1 MDGNKTVTANFTQ
14 NPLYTLT
21 VNISPT
27 AGGSVT
33 KNPNKTTYNSGETV
47 TLTATANS
55 GYTFSSWSGGA
66 TGTTSPV
73 TVTMDGNKTVTANFT
88 QNPLYTLTVNI
99 SPTAGGSVTKNPNKT
114 TYNPG
119 EMVTLTATA
128 NSGYT
133 FTSWSGGA
141 MGTTGLVT
149 VTLDGNKT
157 VTATFT
163 QD

>member
-33 KNPNKTTYNSGETV
+33 KNPNKTSYISGETV

-55 GYTFSSWSGGA
+55 GYTFSRWSGGA

-73 TVTMDGNKTVTANFT
+73 TVTMNGNKTVTANFT
-88 QNPLYTLTVNI
+88 PMYTLTVNI

-114 TYNPG
+114 SYNSG
-119 EMVTLTATA
+119 ETVTLTATA

-133 FTSWSGGA
+133 LSGWRGEA
-141 MGTTGLVT
+141 KGT
-149 VTLDGNKT
+149 
-157 VTATFT
+157 A
-163 QD
+163 

>member
-33 KNPNKTTYNSGETV
+33 KNPNKTSYNSGETV

-55 GYTFSSWSGGA
+55 GYTLSGWSGGA
-66 TGTTSPV
+66 T
-73 TVTMDGNKTVTANFT
+73 
-88 QNPLYTLTVNI
+88 
-99 SPTAGGSVTKNPNKT
+99 
-114 TYNPG
+114 
-119 EMVTLTATA
+119 
-128 NSGYT
+128 
-133 FTSWSGGA
+133 
-141 MGTTGLVT
+141 GTTGLVT

-163 QD
+163 QDPRDQYTLTVNVSPTAGGSVTKNPDKTAYNSGETVTLTA